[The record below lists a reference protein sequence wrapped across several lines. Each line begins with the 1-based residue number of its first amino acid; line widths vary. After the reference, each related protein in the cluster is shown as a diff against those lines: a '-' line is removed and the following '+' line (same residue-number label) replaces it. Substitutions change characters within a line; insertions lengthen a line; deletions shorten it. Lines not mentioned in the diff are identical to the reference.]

1 MTLCALSFFAYVL
14 FFAVRRAVCCAA
26 DRVFLFLRAAA
37 AGMEIAIWL
46 SLDSGAYP
54 AGAPEWMFSV
64 GLGLNTLSMAYI
76 ALFYRNVFEEKRPN
90 TVAIVLFSILFFFR
104 MYFSVFV
111 FALAEYVLYTEIAD
125 IVLLFGLY
133 FLKADRERFQE
144 IESKKK
150 AQKRKNKGRFSA
162 R

>member
-1 MTLCALSFFAYVL
+1 
-14 FFAVRRAVCCAA
+14 
-26 DRVFLFLRAAA
+26 
-37 AGMEIAIWL
+37 
-46 SLDSGAYP
+46 
-54 AGAPEWMFSV
+54 
-64 GLGLNTLSMAYI
+64 
-76 ALFYRNVFEEKRPN
+76 
-90 TVAIVLFSILFFFR
+90 